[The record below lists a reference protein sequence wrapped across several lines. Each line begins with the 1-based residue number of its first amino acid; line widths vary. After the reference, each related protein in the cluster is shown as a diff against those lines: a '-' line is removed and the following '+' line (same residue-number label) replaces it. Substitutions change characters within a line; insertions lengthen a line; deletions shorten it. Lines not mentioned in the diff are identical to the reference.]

1 MSGKETRLL
10 KYLTEF
16 GSITSFEA
24 IRELGDT
31 RLSATIFNL
40 RKQGNPITDTWEE
53 YINRYGEKVRYKK
66 YILVDDDSEN

>member
-1 MSGKETRLL
+1 MSGKEKRLL
-10 KYLTEF
+10 RYLTEF

-66 YILVDDDSEN
+66 YILIDNDSEN